1 MEVGEHTLAG
11 ERDPAFASASNMAF
25 AVSSLSGP
33 FKIRNSFVL
42 YDSHVPHWL
51 PSQWYL
57 TDDLA
62 EQSLH

>member
-11 ERDPAFASASNMAF
+11 ERDPAFASASSIAF

-51 PSQWYL
+51 PSQ
-57 TDDLA
+57 
-62 EQSLH
+62 